1 MASSYE
7 LGYTYNVSVTVRNEG
22 TASAGPSTLKVYQ
35 NTTSTPGGALLHE
48 QAVGALAPGQSTNIS
63 FTLRP
68 GSTCSIHV
76 YCKFIF
82 VADGNNVVVES
93 DESDN
98 IYVKSMLRAR

>member
-1 MASSYE
+1 
-7 LGYTYNVSVTVRNEG
+7 VTLRNEG

-35 NTTSTPGGALLHE
+35 NTTSTPGGTLLYE

-63 FTLRP
+63 FVMSPR
-68 GSTCSIHV
+68 STCSIHV

-82 VADGNNVVVES
+82 VADANNVVVES

-98 IYVKSMLRAR
+98 IYVRSMLRAR